1 MDRKMYT
8 QTCNKTNTP
17 KCSLQNLSGGYMG
30 VHGSAQDLVIDKCQ
44 YTDLGKDGK
53 EDIRKRFIKVIAN

>member
-1 MDRKMYT
+1 
-8 QTCNKTNTP
+8 
-17 KCSLQNLSGGYMG
+17 MG